1 MSNLVYINEEGL
13 FLSVHEVSSHAPQK
27 QHSFNWGVLNDA
39 STFKNAGELCKL
51 SFKEEKPKPVTFVGV
66 EVTRIVK
73 IIKEQ

>member
-1 MSNLVYINEEGL
+1 MNNLVNVKEECL
-13 FLSVHEVSSHAPQK
+13 FLSVHEVISHAPPK
-27 QHSFNWGVLNDA
+27 HHSFNWGVLNDA